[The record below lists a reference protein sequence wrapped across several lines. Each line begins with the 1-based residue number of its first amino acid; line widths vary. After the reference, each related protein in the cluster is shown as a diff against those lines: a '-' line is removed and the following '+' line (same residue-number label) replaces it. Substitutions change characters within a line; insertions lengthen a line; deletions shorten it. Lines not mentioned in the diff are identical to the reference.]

1 MNERDTIWV
10 GIDGAEGFG
19 KRKMAGKAIIAR
31 ANSVN
36 KDRHGKALSV
46 KLGQ

>member
-10 GIDGAEGFG
+10 GIDGGKGFG
-19 KRKMAGKAIIAR
+19 KIKMAGKASIVR

-36 KDRHGKALSV
+36 KDRNGKALSV
-46 KLGQ
+46 RLEQ